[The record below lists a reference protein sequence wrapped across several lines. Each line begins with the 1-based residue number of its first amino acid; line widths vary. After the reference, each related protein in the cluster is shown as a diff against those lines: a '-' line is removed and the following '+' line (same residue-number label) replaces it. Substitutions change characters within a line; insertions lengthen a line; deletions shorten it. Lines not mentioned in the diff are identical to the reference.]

1 MQCMEVVT
9 NCHDSVSQYIWRQ
22 CCAPNHVSP
31 EDHNVSVSAH
41 CVTQWNSPTWRINY
55 SWIFRIFP
63 SLHTFNSLLFSSRRW
78 QLLTCFSLSLHIV
91 TSHETKLQ
99 LSVQDIL
106 DNLGYLEEGLKS
118 ESRSKWD
125 KLTVLTFW
133 MRSNIR
139 GNHPSC
145 GNAQSF
151 NYDAIVITMNS
162 LYWPFPYL
170 RNVIIL
176 EYNALCYRNYMPG
189 QICDQKAV

>member
-9 NCHDSVSQYIWRQ
+9 NCHDSVSQYVWRQ

-41 CVTQWNSPTWRINY
+41 CVTQWNSPTWGINY
-55 SWIFRIFP
+55 SWIFVFFP
-63 SLHTFNSLLFSSRRW
+63 HYT
-78 QLLTCFSLSLHIV
+78 LSTVHCSPLGAGNYWHVSVPLSPHCIV

-106 DNLGYLEEGLKS
+106 DKLGYLEEGLKS

-162 LYWPFPYL
+162 LYWPFPYP

-176 EYNALCYRNYMPG
+176 EYKAHDTGITC